1 MIIQKPTK
9 KELQKLIK
17 LAHSEIEKWSVFLKE
32 VENGEIIVVDREGI
46 SRDSLGKEQES

>member
-32 VENGEIIVVDREGI
+32 VEKRI
-46 SRDSLGKEQES
+46 KEFNKK